1 MQGARFLP
9 IALWATGWTSPLSRS
24 SSITLDT
31 LAEHVYTS
39 ATGQTDAQLS
49 VTCHDLGSLVLAF
62 ETVLSN
68 RWRFYTGPVI
78 KSCFSNVSFVL
89 LWLRFDS

>member
-24 SSITLDT
+24 PSITLDT

-49 VTCHDLGSLVLAF
+49 VTGHDLGSLVLAF

-68 RWRFYTGPVI
+68 CIFAGDFTQ
-78 KSCFSNVSFVL
+78 VL
-89 LWLRFDS
+89 LSNRVFQM